1 MPDLKSELM
10 KLENLKF
17 DDDVGS
23 EPAPITTDKVNISKL
38 IWDTIKA
45 NPNKTSSEVADLMN
59 NGDMS
64 GISTRLKQMVDRGVL
79 TRSKNGGYWMY
90 TAVGDTYPA
99 FSREESL
106 AKAVAVRAEKKVK
119 RAKAREYYQ
128 KYKSMK
134 EVAVAPAV
142 PDTSL
147 TKNPNAEQLVNS
159 MSVGLAKAVY
169 LELKKVFEA

>member
-17 DDDVGS
+17 DDDVSS
-23 EPAPITTDKVNISKL
+23 EPAPITESKSNISKL

-45 NPNKTSSEVADLMN
+45 NPNKTSSEIADLMN

-79 TRSKNGGYWMY
+79 ARSKDGGYWMY

-99 FSREESL
+99 FSREEAL

-128 KYKSMK
+128 KYKTMK
-134 EVAVAPAV
+134 EVAVAPVV

-159 MSVGLAKAVY
+159 MSLGLAKAVY
-169 LELKKVFEA
+169 LELKKVFGS